1 MANAPLNS
9 EEWLAQM
16 FAERRADT
24 LRYVAKWAA
33 WLWWDDTRWRWDHT
47 RHVFTLARELCCEV
61 ANSLNKPSERK
72 RVASA
77 KTRATV
83 VALAGEDRCL
93 VATVDQWDRDPWLLN
108 TPDGVIDLHTG
119 KLRAHRREDYCTKI
133 TAVGPGGKCPRWRQF
148 LREITDDN
156 AELQGYLQRIAG
168 HSLTG
173 CTHEQEL
180 YFFYGV
186 GNNGKSV
193 WKGQA
198 DFLGVFTASV
208 EAFNGSSLLGTEAVI
223 SDSNGDPVFI
233 GV

>member
-108 TPDGVIDLHTG
+108 TPDGVID
-119 KLRAHRREDYCTKI
+119 
-133 TAVGPGGKCPRWRQF
+133 
-148 LREITDDN
+148 
-156 AELQGYLQRIAG
+156 
-168 HSLTG
+168 
-173 CTHEQEL
+173 
-180 YFFYGV
+180 
-186 GNNGKSV
+186 
-193 WKGQA
+193 
-198 DFLGVFTASV
+198 
-208 EAFNGSSLLGTEAVI
+208 
-223 SDSNGDPVFI
+223 
-233 GV
+233 